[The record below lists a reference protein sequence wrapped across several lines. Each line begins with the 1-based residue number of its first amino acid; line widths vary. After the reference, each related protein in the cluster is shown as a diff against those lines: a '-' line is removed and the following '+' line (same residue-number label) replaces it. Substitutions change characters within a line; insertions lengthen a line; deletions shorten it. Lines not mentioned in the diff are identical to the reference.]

1 MSWRLAAH
9 SSKVVFSYLIPC
21 TVKTFRDAIFNEDAT
36 TILNS
41 VIQKP
46 KLLHQAIDN
55 YGYTALG
62 KKSCRRLMKGVW
74 NIYMSSLKR

>member
-9 SSKVVFSYLIPC
+9 SGKVVFSYFIPC
-21 TVKTFRDAIFNEDAT
+21 TVKTFRDAIFNEDVT

-46 KLLHQAIDN
+46 KLLHQAIDTD
-55 YGYTALG
+55 GHTALG
-62 KKSCRRLMKGVW
+62 KKSFRRLMKGIW